1 MLTDSSLTSVSCIIC
16 PVADTTSMRVM
27 FWVALISTMSVAG
40 FGKMAMLF
48 STSLMP
54 VTIAVAVSDASEV
67 PPFAQLVI
75 M

>member
-1 MLTDSSLTSVSCIIC
+1 MFTISISEISSDDVMLT
-16 PVADTTSMRVM
+16 
-27 FWVALISTMSVAG
+27 MSDAG

-67 PPFAQLVI
+67 PPFAQLV
-75 M
+75 MM